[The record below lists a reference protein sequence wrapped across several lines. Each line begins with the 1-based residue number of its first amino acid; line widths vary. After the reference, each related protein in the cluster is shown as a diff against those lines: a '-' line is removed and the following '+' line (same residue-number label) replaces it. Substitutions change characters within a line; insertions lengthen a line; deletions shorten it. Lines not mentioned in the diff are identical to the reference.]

1 MATRYKVTK
10 EQLERIV
17 ESFVME
23 EASKSKAPVKNMIP
37 SQGAEAKK
45 HVKNKMSGSMVDH
58 SEGMPSVSQAKK
70 KNSQAPEAKKH
81 VSNSTM
87 KHSNKAKVVKEEEEM
102 GSNENQGL
110 DFGAVFKDIKSDIP
124 KLSSVMKNKIKSTD
138 NMSYME
144 GDDNLKS
151 MNPNEVVKTFQDL
164 AKSSN
169 TPRVRQA
176 IEQLGAVKEDGTID
190 MQKLG
195 EKSVRDKVVGKIM
208 KIAGMGTAF
217 TGLVS
222 AGVAWLSQSEH
233 LNLMSSGVATTVA
246 ISGLI
251 ALVAG
256 ATVGVIGAQKEDTA
270 KTAGGA
276 KFKK

>member
-87 KHSNKAKVVKEEEEM
+87 KHSNKAKVVKESELF
-102 GSNENQGL
+102 NESVSWTEVVDPLCDALGILSGNATVEGQSISKCFVAIAGVLTALGVGKLFQMKSKEDKAAAEAKKKWEAQRAAKSGKGKTSHMEDEKEIKAGNQTVSEDEL
-110 DFGAVFKDIKSDIP
+110 LNLA
-124 KLSSVMKNKIKSTD
+124 NKIKQ
-138 NMSYME
+138 
-144 GDDNLKS
+144 GDKNVIQK
-151 MNPNEVVKTFQDL
+151 
-164 AKSSN
+164 AKE
-169 TPRVRQA
+169 A
-176 IEQLGAVKEDGTID
+176 IEKLQSQGKGDQLK
-190 MQKLG
+190 
-195 EKSVRDKVVGKIM
+195 KVASNVVSQVG
-208 KIAGMGTAF
+208 
-217 TGLVS
+217 
-222 AGVAWLSQSEH
+222 
-233 LNLMSSGVATTVA
+233 
-246 ISGLI
+246 
-251 ALVAG
+251 
-256 ATVGVIGAQKEDTA
+256 
-270 KTAGGA
+270 
-276 KFKK
+276 

>member
-1 MATRYKVTK
+1 
-10 EQLERIV
+10 
-17 ESFVME
+17 
-23 EASKSKAPVKNMIP
+23 
-37 SQGAEAKK
+37 
-45 HVKNKMSGSMVDH
+45 
-58 SEGMPSVSQAKK
+58 
-70 KNSQAPEAKKH
+70 
-81 VSNSTM
+81 
-87 KHSNKAKVVKEEEEM
+87 M

-190 MQKLG
+190 MQKLS

-222 AGVAWLSQSEH
+222 AGVAWLSQADH
-233 LNLMSSGVATTVA
+233 LNIMSSGTATTVA

-270 KTAGGA
+270 KIAGGA